1 MQLYAANASQV
12 SYFAFWGCSYIRLIQ
27 PGSVILF
34 FTDANADRGGIPISF
49 YPLFTKMQ
57 PLFDQLT
64 ALHGRLL
71 RPKRIRLSYQK
82 GKFMDNLLII
92 HESKRREQNDD
103 FSG

>member
-1 MQLYAANASQV
+1 MGWIDRFDKSENLFARCAAK
-12 SYFAFWGCSYIRLIQ
+12 R
-27 PGSVILF
+27 F
-34 FTDANADRGGIPISF
+34 FVN

-92 HESKRREQNDD
+92 HESERREQNDD